1 MIIIVCNLCPR
12 GCGVDRGSRRGV
24 CGEGA
29 AIRVAKI
36 MLHRWEE
43 PCICAEGGAGAIFFS
58 GCSLHCVY
66 CQNTAVSRGI
76 AGAEYSP
83 AALADAML
91 SLQARGADC
100 IDLVTPTHFA
110 DGVIKAINLARRNGL
125 RLPAVWNTSGYE
137 TVAAIDRLDGVADI
151 YLTDFKYA
159 SPELAA
165 RYSSAPDYPAA
176 ALAALKAMVAQTGAP
191 RYENGMLKRGV
202 ILRHLVLPG
211 AWRDSAEVLR
221 LAADAVGARNV
232 VLSLM
237 AQYTP
242 EFVSDREKY
251 PELCRRITTYEYNKA
266 AEEAEKLGFDGY
278 FQERAAATSDFT
290 PEF

>member
-1 MIIIVCNLCPR
+1 MSCTLCPR
-12 GCGVDRGSRRGV
+12 KCGVDRDARRGV

-43 PCICAEGGAGAIFFS
+43 PCICGEGGAGAIFFS
-58 GCSLHCVY
+58 GCSLRCVY
-66 CQNTAVSRGI
+66 CQNAAVSRGE
-76 AGAEYSP
+76 GGEEYSP
-83 AALADAML
+83 AALAEAML
-91 SLQARGADC
+91 GLQTQGADC
-100 IDLVTPTHFA
+100 VDLVTPTHFA
-110 DGVIKAINLARRNGL
+110 DGVIEAVTLAKRNGL
-125 RLPAVWNTSGYE
+125 RPPVVWNTSGYE
-137 TVAAIDRLDGVADI
+137 TVDAVDRLGGVADI

-159 SPELAA
+159 SPDLAA
-165 RYSSAPDYPAA
+165 RYSAAPDYPSV

-191 RYENGMLKRGV
+191 RYENGLLRRGV

-211 AWRDSAEVLR
+211 AWRDSVEVLR
-221 LAADAVGARNV
+221 LAADAVGTENV

-242 EFVSDREKY
+242 DFVRDREKY

-266 AEEAEKLGFDGY
+266 AEEAEKLGFSGY
-278 FQERAAATSDFT
+278 FQEREAASSDYT
-290 PEF
+290 PIF

>member
-1 MIIIVCNLCPR
+1 MLINCSLCPR
-12 GCGVDRGSRRGV
+12 GCGVDRGSGRGY

-29 AIRVAKI
+29 AIRVAKV

-43 PCICAEGGAGAIFFS
+43 PCICAGGGAGAIFFS
-58 GCSLHCVY
+58 GCSLRCVY
-66 CQNTAVSRGI
+66 CQNAAVSRGEV
-76 AGAEYSP
+76 GSEYSV

-91 SLQARGADC
+91 DLQAQGADC
-100 IDLVTPTHFA
+100 LDLVTPTHFA
-110 DGVIKAINLARRNGL
+110 DGVTEAVSLAKQNGL
-125 RLPAVWNTSGYE
+125 RRPVVWNTSGYE
-137 TVAAIDRLDGVADI
+137 TVETIGRLDGVADI

-191 RYENGMLKRGV
+191 RCENGMLKRGV

-211 AWRDSAEVLR
+211 AWRDSVEVMR
-221 LAADAVGARNV
+221 LAADAVGAENV

-242 EFVSDREKY
+242 DFLRERGKY

-266 AEEAEKLGFDGY
+266 AEEAEKLGFDGW
-278 FQERAAATSDFT
+278 FQEREAASSDYT
-290 PEF
+290 PLF

>member
-1 MIIIVCNLCPR
+1 MSCTLCPR
-12 GCGVDRGSRRGV
+12 KCGVDRDARRGV

-43 PCICAEGGAGAIFFS
+43 PCICGEGGAGAIFFS
-58 GCSLHCVY
+58 GCSLRCVY
-66 CQNTAVSRGI
+66 CQNAAVSRGEV
-76 AGAEYSP
+76 GEEYSP
-83 AALADAML
+83 AALAEAML
-91 SLQARGADC
+91 GLQAQGADC
-100 IDLVTPTHFA
+100 VDLVTPTHFA
-110 DGVIKAINLARRNGL
+110 DGVIEAVNLANQNGL
-125 RLPAVWNTSGYE
+125 RRPVVWNTSGYE
-137 TVAAIDRLDGVADI
+137 TVDAVDRLGGVADI

-159 SPELAA
+159 SPDLAA
-165 RYSSAPDYPAA
+165 RYSAAPDYPSV

-191 RYENGMLKRGV
+191 RYENGLLRRGV

-211 AWRDSAEVLR
+211 AWRDSVEVLR
-221 LAADAVGARNV
+221 LAADAVGAENV

-242 EFVSDREKY
+242 DFLREPEKY

-266 AEEAEKLGFDGY
+266 AEEAEKLGFSGY
-278 FQERAAATSDFT
+278 FQEREAASSDYT
-290 PEF
+290 PIF

>member
-1 MIIIVCNLCPR
+1 MLINCTLCPR
-12 GCGVDRGSRRGV
+12 ACGVDRAASRGF
-24 CGEGA
+24 CGEGTA
-29 AIRVAKI
+29 MRVAKI

-43 PCICAEGGAGAIFFS
+43 PCVCGEGGAGAIFFS
-58 GCSLHCVY
+58 GCSLRCVY
-66 CQNTAVSRGI
+66 CQNDAVSRGEV
-76 AGAEYSP
+76 GEEYSP

-91 SLQARGADC
+91 ALQARGADC
-100 IDLVTPTHFA
+100 VDLVTPTHFA
-110 DGVIKAINLARRNGL
+110 DGVIEAVDLAKRNGL
-125 RLPAVWNTSGYE
+125 RLPIVWNTSGYE
-137 TVAAIDRLDGVADI
+137 TVETVAKLDGVADV

-159 SPELAA
+159 SPALAEK
-165 RYSSAPDYPAA
+165 YSAAPDYPAA

-191 RYENGMLKRGV
+191 RYENGLMKRGV
-202 ILRHLVLPG
+202 IMRHLVLPG
-211 AWRDSAEVLR
+211 AWRDSVEVLR
-221 LAADAVGARNV
+221 LAADAVGAENV

-242 EFVSDREKY
+242 DFLREREKF

-278 FQERAAATSDFT
+278 FQERDAATPDFT